1 MKKNSILLLMF
12 LFCICLTS
20 VAYAAEGVSNSKPA
34 GEYGTLTG
42 EISPMLVTTTRI
54 TVNPDNA
61 YLRDKLDIQ
70 NSSGVTT
77 NSYMRTSQDGALAL
91 ISNPPPELWGYRAYC
106 AHNVQGGS
114 RYQAQVVYTTMR
126 LN

>member
-1 MKKNSILLLMF
+1 MKRNRILLVML
-12 LFCICLTS
+12 LLCICLTS
-20 VAYAAEGVSNSKPA
+20 VSYAAEGVSKSKPA

-77 NSYMRTSQDGALAL
+77 NSYIRTSLDGALTF
-91 ISNPPPELWGYRAYC
+91 IVNPPPELWGYRAYC

-114 RYQAQVVYTTMR
+114 RYQAHVVYTTMR